1 MKQGRGRE
9 GWGQCTCPECGK
21 SRALGPPSHL
31 SQPHLLFLGH
41 TWLVNDNQLVI
52 TNYKKL
58 KTLKLTWGQ
67 SAASPPWPWRPA
79 PPQRGRQSRR
89 PSWLLQ
95 PRLGQNL
102 LKVLTWLES
111 SKYAILA
118 LKPRKLAI
126 SQMQKGFVT
135 GAATSCEAPTQ
146 LQSSLFV
153 LSKFPYFTRESSSL
167 RQLHVV
173 NKRSCLNAKYQ
184 VCLPLHPLGPETG
197 PTFWG
202 SSL

>member
-1 MKQGRGRE
+1 MTISLSSQTSRNSRHTNSPEDNLLPLLPGPGGLLLLRE
-9 GWGQCTCPECGK
+9 VARVGGHRDFFSPGW
-21 SRALGPPSHL
+21 
-31 SQPHLLFLGH
+31 
-41 TWLVNDNQLVI
+41 
-52 TNYKKL
+52 
-58 KTLKLTWGQ
+58 
-67 SAASPPWPWRPA
+67 
-79 PPQRGRQSRR
+79 
-89 PSWLLQ
+89 
-95 PRLGQNL
+95 GQNL
-102 LKVLTWLES
+102 LKVLTCLES
-111 SKYAILA
+111 SEYAILA

-126 SQMQKGFVT
+126 SQMQEGFVT

-184 VCLPLHPLGPETG
+184 VCVCLRPLHPLGPETG

>member
-1 MKQGRGRE
+1 MTISSSSPTTRTSRHSNS
-9 GWGQCTCPECGK
+9 PEDN
-21 SRALGPPSHL
+21 LLPLLPGPGGL
-31 SQPHLLFLGH
+31 LLFREVARVGGH
-41 TWLVNDNQLVI
+41 RDFF
-52 TNYKKL
+52 
-58 KTLKLTWGQ
+58 
-67 SAASPPWPWRPA
+67 SPGWV
-79 PPQRGRQSRR
+79 
-89 PSWLLQ
+89 
-95 PRLGQNL
+95 QNL
-102 LKVLTWLES
+102 LKMLTCLES

-126 SQMQKGFVT
+126 SQMQEGFVT

-153 LSKFPYFTRESSSL
+153 LSKFPYFTRESSL
-167 RQLHVV
+167 WQLHVV